1 VNELVAVNPIDLGD
15 FQGCPRLI
23 NHHPQSLA
31 KLIKQKGIKLAA
43 YGSKHNSYELMESKL
58 IQEGIAPMAAK
69 RRHKYYILDTNVL
82 LHDPSSILN
91 FQEHHVVIPMTVLEE
106 LDKIKVGKQS
116 VAAEARQ
123 CIRLIDKLLEG
134 ANPERITDGVPIKR
148 GDQKTKGALSIM
160 LNRAPQQ
167 PLLPNDINDNKI
179 INALLSL
186 QQLRPKSDVFL
197 VSKDIN
203 MRLKARG
210 CGLEAEDYHSDQLLT
225 DLNLLAKGYL
235 EYPNSFWDSIQKVE
249 TLHNDQGRVIHKV
262 GKNQIKDTVFL
273 NQFILD
279 EQNFVG
285 RVIDID
291 EQHFYLM
298 DLAYQHLLQQQAW
311 GLTPRDIHQA
321 LALNLLMDPQIHLV
335 NLNGSAGSGKT
346 ILALAAAIEQTLSE
360 QCFRRIIATR
370 STRGL
375 DEDIGFLPGTEA
387 EKMEPWLGAITDN
400 LEALHQDDESV
411 HGSIDYI
418 LGKVPIQFKSLNYI
432 RGRSFQRSFIII
444 DEAQNLTPHQIK
456 TIITRAGAGSKVVV
470 LGNLAQ
476 IDTPY
481 LDAHSSGLTY
491 LTERFKGFIHG
502 GSIKLKAVP
511 RSALAE
517 YAESHL

>member
-1 VNELVAVNPIDLGD
+1 
-15 FQGCPRLI
+15 
-23 NHHPQSLA
+23 
-31 KLIKQKGIKLAA
+31 
-43 YGSKHNSYELMESKL
+43 
-58 IQEGIAPMAAK
+58 MAAK
-69 RRHKYYILDTNVL
+69 RRLKFYILDTNVL

-134 ANPERITDGVPIKR
+134 EHPERIADGVPIKR
-148 GDQKTKGALSIM
+148 TGTRSKGTLSIM
-160 LNRAPQQ
+160 LDRTVQQ
-167 PLLPNDINDNKI
+167 PLLPNDLNDNKI

-186 QQLRPKSDVFL
+186 QQLRPKSDVIL

-225 DLNLLAKGYL
+225 DISLLAKGYL
-235 EYPNSFWDSIQKVE
+235 EFEKSFWDTVKKVE
-249 TLHNDQGRVIHKV
+249 TVHDNQGRVIHKV
-262 GKNQIKDTVFL
+262 DKTPLVEDGFL

-279 EQNFVG
+279 EQGFVG
-285 RVIDID
+285 RIIETD
-291 EQHFYLM
+291 QHHLYLV
-298 DLAYQHLLQQQAW
+298 DLAQQSLLQQQAW
-311 GLTPRDIHQA
+311 GLVPRDIHQA
-321 LALNLLMDPQIHLV
+321 LALHLLLDSDIHLV

-346 ILALAAAIEQTLSE
+346 ILALAAAIEQTISE
-360 QCFRRIIATR
+360 QRFRRIIATR

-375 DEDIGFLPGTEA
+375 DEDIGYLPGTEA

-400 LEALHQDDESV
+400 LEALHHEDESV

-418 LGKVPIQFKSLNYI
+418 LNKVPLQFKSLNYI

-444 DEAQNLTPHQIK
+444 DEAQNLTPHQMK

-481 LDAHSSGLTY
+481 LDAYSSGLTY
-491 LTERFKGFIHG
+491 MTERFKGFPQG
-502 GSIKLKAVP
+502 GCIKLKAVP

-517 YAESHL
+517 YAEAHL